1 MRYPGRSR
9 RFDREGDSGAW
20 YGGRPRIGTY
30 LLINLY
36 GPFGAGRINRNA
48 WTWKK
53 RRRATQGS
61 GARRNLPCTRDAPGE
76 TEPKDSFESFWGRA
90 EGFECV
96 FYRAF

>member
-48 WTWKK
+48 RTWKK
-53 RRRATQGS
+53 RRRATEAEQGETP
-61 GARRNLPCTRDAPGE
+61 RVRDAPGE